1 MVNFKKNKRGFLL
14 AEETLKV
21 IIAVICILFLVY
33 ILMSVYNS
41 HNADKKI
48 ILAKEV
54 LLGKEGESVPGIE
67 RIISSLDDGE
77 SEVKD
82 ISDPERWHIY
92 SFVRE
97 EKPNSCLDQK
107 CLCICEASLI
117 KKLNSQAKKCD
128 EKGACLIV
136 PNLASTDID
145 IKIKETRR
153 NLVIE
158 IKNSGGRI
166 FIEETR

>member
-1 MVNFKKNKRGFLL
+1 MIRVKKNKKGFLL

-33 ILMSVYNS
+33 IMISVYNS
-41 HNADKKI
+41 RSSDKKI

-54 LLGKEGESVPGIE
+54 FFGKEGEDVPGIE

-82 ISDPERWHIY
+82 ISDPEGWHLY

-97 EKPNSCLDQK
+97 EKPNSCLNQK

-117 KKLNSQAKKCD
+117 KQIKSQAKKCD

-136 PNLASTDID
+136 PNLASIDID
-145 IKIKETRR
+145 FKIKDTRS
-153 NLVIE
+153 NLVLE

-166 FIEETR
+166 FVEETR